1 VSQSRQDAPSSLT
14 IGEVLSLLQEEFPEI
29 SISKIR
35 FLESQGL
42 IEPERTPSGYRKFHP
57 HDIERLRWILR
68 QQRDN
73 FLPLRV
79 IRDKLDHDD
88 EADPAPSDDGDG
100 GAADVA
106 TDEEQDGTSAPDPGR
121 ASPLRVG
128 PSTVSL
134 TRDELA
140 AASGLDIGAIVE
152 LERFGLVV
160 ARAIG
165 PSEYYDGEA
174 LAVARLAAA
183 MRSYGVDARHLR
195 MYKSAADREA
205 GVYEQ
210 VVLPLVRQRNP
221 AARQRAR
228 ATLDEL
234 AGLGQ
239 SLHQS
244 LLRQALRGYL
254 EA

>member
-1 VSQSRQDAPSSLT
+1 VSQSPDDAPSSLT
-14 IGEVLSLLQEEFPEI
+14 IGEVLSLLQEDFPEI

-79 IRDKLDHDD
+79 IRDKLDHDTDADAATGDEPDDAVAGDGDADDGQGD
-88 EADPAPSDDGDG
+88 EA
-100 GAADVA
+100 
-106 TDEEQDGTSAPDPGR
+106 GR
-121 ASPLRVG
+121 PSPLRTG

-134 TRDELA
+134 TREELA
-140 AASGLDIGAIVE
+140 EASGLDIAAVVE
-152 LERFGLVV
+152 LERFGLVA

-183 MRSYGVDARHLR
+183 MRSHGVGARHLR
-195 MYKSAADREA
+195 MYKTAADREA

-210 VVLPLVRQRNP
+210 VILPLARQRNP

-228 ATLDEL
+228 STLDEL
-234 AGLGQ
+234 ASVGQ
-239 SLHQS
+239 ALHDS
-244 LLRQALRGYL
+244 LLRQALRGHL